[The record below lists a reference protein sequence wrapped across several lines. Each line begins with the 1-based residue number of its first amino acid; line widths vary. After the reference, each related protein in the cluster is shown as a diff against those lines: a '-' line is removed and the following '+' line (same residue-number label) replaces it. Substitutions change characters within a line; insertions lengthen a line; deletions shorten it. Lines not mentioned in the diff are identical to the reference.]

1 MKKLSKKVLAL
12 LVAVATFFI
21 GSTQAIATDTP
32 KSLSMGSAGGKLE
45 YISGLFF
52 HPMKTSDGT
61 VVYCMDINKN
71 TTQNTTVYLTKELD
85 AGMAY
90 LVQNGYPHKSFT
102 GDGNKDRYITQMAVW
117 WYLDETTGSSNLWYS
132 AKYTSYDP
140 YNLRSYVKNLVAAA
154 KNARAAGYPVKT
166 ISASIAKKQMTIGQ
180 TKKYYISDTITVNAP
195 GNYTVSLSGAP
206 SGSFAADAKGNIKT
220 TFSAS
225 EKFNVYVP
233 VTSVNNSLTNLKVN
247 ISSSYSYNRAYEYR
261 ANNAY
266 VQNVM
271 PTYLY
276 PVTKQVSTSLDLS
289 IFKSKVTI
297 TKVDGDTNKQ
307 LAGAT
312 LVLKDANGNVVTQ
325 WVTTG
330 SVHVVENL
338 PKGTYTLQEIKAPAG
353 YDLNTEVQKFTITDT
368 NRDIVLKLYNHH
380 FDNVKI
386 IKLDK
391 ETNKAVAG
399 AVIAIK
405 NSKGEEVTR
414 FETTTSYKTL
424 GYLPKGEFTAQEVK
438 APEGYKLDST
448 PIKFTIT
455 NKNKKIELKLY
466 NIKETRIVRIIKL
479 DKSNNN
485 KPLAGATLVVK
496 NSKGEEVAKWVTT
509 KDYKVFSNLP
519 KGDYTVQEVKAPV
532 GYVLDTTPKK
542 FTVTGKKQNVELK
555 LYNTHVE
562 TVKII
567 KLDKSNGNKPL
578 AGATLVVKNSKGEEV
593 ARWVT
598 TKNYHELKTLPVGN
612 YTVQEVAAPEGY
624 KLDTTPLKF
633 SVTGK
638 KKTIELKLY
647 NVEESRIVRIIKL
660 DKSNKNN
667 PLAGATLVVK
677 NSKGEEVARWVTTK
691 DYKVLVKL
699 PKGNYTVQEVA
710 APEGYKLDT
719 TPLKFTVTGKKQDI
733 ELKLY
738 NTLEK
743 RVVRI
748 IKLDK
753 SNKNKPLAGA
763 TLVVKNN
770 KGEEV
775 ARWVTTTDYK
785 VLSNL
790 PKGDYT
796 VEEVEAPKGYK
807 LDTTPLKFT
816 VTGKKQD
823 IELKLYNKLKPKTV
837 SILKVDSVTGNTVSG
852 AVLVIKDSNGKE
864 IARFTTTDQ
873 AYVISNIEKGT
884 YYVSEVEAPDD
895 YELSTEVVKFEITDS
910 EEPVTVVFKNNK
922 KPTDFEVPNT
932 DSNASIIFYL
942 IGGLMILSTVGFVRY
957 NANKA

>member
-1 MKKLSKKVLAL
+1 MAI
-12 LVAVATFFI
+12 ATFFI
-21 GSTQAIATDTP
+21 GSAQVAADAP
-32 KSLSMGSAGGKLE
+32 KSISMGTAGGKLE
-45 YISGLFF
+45 YITGLFF
-52 HPMKTSDGT
+52 QPMKTTDGT
-61 VVYCMDINKN
+61 VVYCLDINKN
-71 TTQNTTVYLTKELD
+71 TTQNTKVYLSKELD

-102 GDGNKDRYITQMAVW
+102 GDAGKDRYITQMAVW
-117 WYLDETTGSSNLWYS
+117 WYLDETTGSSNLWYA

-140 YNLRSYVKNLVAAA
+140 YNLRSYVKNLVAQA
-154 KNARAAGYPVKT
+154 KNARTAGYPVKT

-180 TKKYYISDTITVNAP
+180 TKKYYISDAITVNAP
-195 GNYTVSLSGAP
+195 GNYKVSLSGAP
-206 SGSFAADAKGNIKT
+206 SGSFVADVNGNIKT
-220 TFSAS
+220 TFSAN

-233 VTSVNNSLTNLKVN
+233 VANVTNSLTNLKVN

-261 ANNAY
+261 ASNAY

-276 PVTKQVSTSLDLS
+276 PVTKQVSTSIDLS

-338 PKGTYTLQEIKAPAG
+338 PIGTYTLQETKAPAG
-353 YDLNTEVQKFTITDT
+353 YDLNTEVQTFKITET

-391 ETNKAVAG
+391 KTNKAVAG

-466 NIKETRIVRIIKL
+466 NEQEKRIIKIIKL

-509 KDYKVFSNLP
+509 KDYKVFSNLA
-519 KGDYTVQEVKAPV
+519 KGDYTVQEVV
-532 GYVLDTTPKK
+532 
-542 FTVTGKKQNVELK
+542 
-555 LYNTHVE
+555 
-562 TVKII
+562 
-567 KLDKSNGNKPL
+567 
-578 AGATLVVKNSKGEEV
+578 
-593 ARWVT
+593 
-598 TKNYHELKTLPVGN
+598 
-612 YTVQEVAAPEGY
+612 APEGY
-624 KLDTTPLKF
+624 
-633 SVTGK
+633 V
-638 KKTIELKLY
+638 
-647 NVEESRIVRIIKL
+647 
-660 DKSNKNN
+660 
-667 PLAGATLVVK
+667 
-677 NSKGEEVARWVTTK
+677 
-691 DYKVLVKL
+691 
-699 PKGNYTVQEVA
+699 
-710 APEGYKLDT
+710 
-719 TPLKFTVTGKKQDI
+719 
-733 ELKLY
+733 
-738 NTLEK
+738 
-743 RVVRI
+743 
-748 IKLDK
+748 
-753 SNKNKPLAGA
+753 
-763 TLVVKNN
+763 
-770 KGEEV
+770 
-775 ARWVTTTDYK
+775 
-785 VLSNL
+785 
-790 PKGDYT
+790 
-796 VEEVEAPKGYK
+796 

-823 IELKLYNKLKPKTV
+823 IELKLYNKVKPKSV
-837 SILKVDSVTGNTVSG
+837 SILKVDGQNGNPVAG
-852 AVLVIKDSNGKE
+852 AVLVIKDTNGKE
-864 IARFTTTDQ
+864 IAKFTTTEQ

-884 YYVSEVEAPDD
+884 YFVSEVEAPEGYDLS
-895 YELSTEVVKFEITDS
+895 YETVSFEITDS
-910 EEPVTVVFKNNK
+910 EEPVSVVFKNSK
-922 KPTDFEVPNT
+922 TPTYYEVPNT
-932 DSNASIIFYL
+932 ASNAPIIFYL

>member
-21 GSTQAIATDTP
+21 GSTQAIATDAP

-154 KNARAAGYPVKT
+154 KNARTAGYPVKT

-180 TKKYYISDTITVNAP
+180 TKKYYISDAITVNAP

-276 PVTKQVSTSLDLS
+276 PVTKQVSTSIDLS

-368 NRDIVLKLYNHH
+368 NREMVLKLYNHH

-391 ETNKAVAG
+391 KTNKAVAG

-414 FETTTSYKTL
+414 FESTTSYKTL
-424 GYLPKGEFTAQEVK
+424 GYLPKGEYTAQEVK

-466 NIKETRIVRIIKL
+466 NEQEQRIVRIIKL

-509 KDYKVFSNLP
+509 KDYKVFTNLP
-519 KGDYTVQEVKAPV
+519 KGDYTVQEV
-532 GYVLDTTPKK
+532 
-542 FTVTGKKQNVELK
+542 
-555 LYNTHVE
+555 
-562 TVKII
+562 
-567 KLDKSNGNKPL
+567 
-578 AGATLVVKNSKGEEV
+578 
-593 ARWVT
+593 
-598 TKNYHELKTLPVGN
+598 
-612 YTVQEVAAPEGY
+612 AAPEGY
-624 KLDTTPLKF
+624 
-633 SVTGK
+633 V
-638 KKTIELKLY
+638 
-647 NVEESRIVRIIKL
+647 
-660 DKSNKNN
+660 
-667 PLAGATLVVK
+667 
-677 NSKGEEVARWVTTK
+677 
-691 DYKVLVKL
+691 
-699 PKGNYTVQEVA
+699 
-710 APEGYKLDT
+710 LDT
-719 TPLKFTVTGKKQDI
+719 TPLKFTVTGKKQDV

-738 NTLEK
+738 NC
-743 RVVRI
+743 
-748 IKLDK
+748 
-753 SNKNKPLAGA
+753 KN
-763 TLVVKNN
+763 
-770 KGEEV
+770 
-775 ARWVTTTDYK
+775 Y
-785 VLSNL
+785 
-790 PKGDYT
+790 
-796 VEEVEAPKGYK
+796 
-807 LDTTPLKFT
+807 
-816 VTGKKQD
+816 
-823 IELKLYNKLKPKTV
+823 
-837 SILKVDSVTGNTVSG
+837 
-852 AVLVIKDSNGKE
+852 
-864 IARFTTTDQ
+864 
-873 AYVISNIEKGT
+873 
-884 YYVSEVEAPDD
+884 
-895 YELSTEVVKFEITDS
+895 
-910 EEPVTVVFKNNK
+910 
-922 KPTDFEVPNT
+922 
-932 DSNASIIFYL
+932 
-942 IGGLMILSTVGFVRY
+942 
-957 NANKA
+957 

>member
-496 NSKGEEVAKWVTT
+496 NSKGEEVA
-509 KDYKVFSNLP
+509 
-519 KGDYTVQEVKAPV
+519 
-532 GYVLDTTPKK
+532 
-542 FTVTGKKQNVELK
+542 
-555 LYNTHVE
+555 
-562 TVKII
+562 
-567 KLDKSNGNKPL
+567 
-578 AGATLVVKNSKGEEV
+578 
-593 ARWVT
+593 RWVT

>member
-1 MKKLSKKVLAL
+1 MKKISKKVLAL
-12 LVAVATFFI
+12 IVAIATFFI
-21 GSTQAIATDTP
+21 GSAQVAADAP
-32 KSLSMGSAGGKLE
+32 KSISMGTAGGKLE
-45 YISGLFF
+45 YITGLFF
-52 HPMKTSDGT
+52 QPMKTTDGT
-61 VVYCMDINKN
+61 VVYCLDINKN
-71 TTQNTTVYLTKELD
+71 TTQNTKVYLSKELD

-102 GDGNKDRYITQMAVW
+102 GDANKDRYITQMAIW
-117 WYLDETTGSSNLWYS
+117 WYLDDTTGSSNLWYA

-154 KNARAAGYPVKT
+154 KQAKTAGYPTKT

-180 TKKYYISDTITVNAP
+180 TKKYYISDAITVNAP
-195 GNYTVSLSGAP
+195 GNYKVSLSGAP
-206 SGSFAADAKGNIKT
+206 SGSFVADVNGNIKT
-220 TFSAS
+220 TFSAN

-233 VTSVNNSLTNLKVN
+233 VANVTNSLTNLKVN

-261 ANNAY
+261 ASNAY

-276 PVTKQVSTSLDLS
+276 PVTKQVSTSIDLS

-338 PKGTYTLQEIKAPAG
+338 PIGTYTLQETKAPAG
-353 YDLNTEVQKFTITDT
+353 YDLNTEVQTFKITET

-391 ETNKAVAG
+391 KTNKAVAG

-466 NIKETRIVRIIKL
+466 NEQEKRIIKIIKL

-509 KDYKVFSNLP
+509 KDYKVFSNLA
-519 KGDYTVQEVKAPV
+519 KGDYTVQEVV
-532 GYVLDTTPKK
+532 
-542 FTVTGKKQNVELK
+542 
-555 LYNTHVE
+555 
-562 TVKII
+562 
-567 KLDKSNGNKPL
+567 
-578 AGATLVVKNSKGEEV
+578 
-593 ARWVT
+593 
-598 TKNYHELKTLPVGN
+598 
-612 YTVQEVAAPEGY
+612 APEGY
-624 KLDTTPLKF
+624 
-633 SVTGK
+633 V
-638 KKTIELKLY
+638 
-647 NVEESRIVRIIKL
+647 
-660 DKSNKNN
+660 
-667 PLAGATLVVK
+667 
-677 NSKGEEVARWVTTK
+677 
-691 DYKVLVKL
+691 
-699 PKGNYTVQEVA
+699 
-710 APEGYKLDT
+710 LDT
-719 TPLKFTVTGKKQDI
+719 TPLKFTVTGKKQNVK
-733 ELKLY
+733 LKLY
-738 NTLEK
+738 NKLEN
-743 RVVRI
+743 RTVRI

-763 TLVVKNN
+763 TLVVKNS
-770 KGEEV
+770 KGEEI
-775 ARWVTTTDYK
+775 AKWVSTNEYHVIT
-785 VLSNL
+785 NL
-790 PKGDYT
+790 AKGDYT
-796 VEEVEAPKGYK
+796 VQEVAAPEGYV

-823 IELKLYNKLKPKTV
+823 IELKLYNKVKPKSV
-837 SILKVDSVTGNTVSG
+837 SILKVDGQNGNPVAG
-852 AVLVIKDSNGKE
+852 AVLVIKDTNGKE
-864 IARFTTTDQ
+864 IAKFTTTEQ

-884 YYVSEVEAPDD
+884 YFVSEVEAPEGYDLS
-895 YELSTEVVKFEITDS
+895 YETVSFEITDS
-910 EEPVTVVFKNNK
+910 EEPVSVVFKNSK
-922 KPTDFEVPNT
+922 TPTYYEVPNT
-932 DSNASIIFYL
+932 ASNAPIIFYL

>member
-12 LVAVATFFI
+12 LVAIATFFI
-21 GSTQAIATDTP
+21 GSTQVIADAP
-32 KSLSMGSAGGKLE
+32 KSLNMGPAGGKLE

-52 HPMKTSDGT
+52 HPMKTTDGT
-61 VVYCMDINKN
+61 VAYCMDIHKG
-71 TTQNTTVYLTKELD
+71 TTQNTTVYLTRELD

-102 GDGNKDRYITQMAVW
+102 GDANKDRYITQMAIW
-117 WYLDETTGSSNLWYS
+117 WYLDDTTSSSNLWYA

-140 YNLRSYVKNLVAAA
+140 YNLRSYVKKLVAQA
-154 KNARAAGYPVKT
+154 KNARNAGYPVKT

-180 TKKYYISDTITVNAP
+180 TKKYYISDQITVNAP
-195 GNYTVSLSGAP
+195 GNYTVSLAGAP
-206 SGSFAADAKGNIKT
+206 NGSFTADVKGNIKN
-220 TFSAS
+220 TFSAN

-233 VTSVNNSLTNLKVN
+233 VANVNNSLVNLKVN
-247 ISSSYSYNRAYEYR
+247 ISSSYSYNRAYEYK
-261 ANNAY
+261 ATNSS

-271 PTYLY
+271 PTYLN
-276 PVTKQVSTSLDLS
+276 PVTKQVSTSIDLS

-312 LVLKDANGNVVTQ
+312 LVLKDANGNVVTE

-338 PKGTYTLQEIKAPAG
+338 PKGTYTLQETKAPEG
-353 YDLNTEVQKFTITDT
+353 YDLNTEVQTFKITDT

-391 ETNKAVAG
+391 DTNKAVAG

-414 FETTTSYKTL
+414 FKTTTGYKNL
-424 GYLPKGEFTAQEVK
+424 KKLSKGEYTAQEVE

-448 PIKFTIT
+448 PVKFTIT
-455 NKNKKIELKLY
+455 NKNKKIQLKLY
-466 NIKETRIVRIIKL
+466 NKKEERIIRIIKL

-496 NSKGEEVAKWVTT
+496 NGKGEEIARWVTT
-509 KDYKVFSNLP
+509 TTHKVFSNLP
-519 KGDYTVQEVKAPV
+519 KGDYTVQEVAAPQ
-532 GYVLDTTPKK
+532 GYVLDTTPLK

-555 LYNTHVE
+555 LYNRAVE
-562 TVKII
+562 NVKII
-567 KLDKSNGNKPL
+567 KLDKSNNNKPL
-578 AGATLVVKNSKGEEV
+578 AGATLVLKNSKGEE
-593 ARWVT
+593 
-598 TKNYHELKTLPVGN
+598 
-612 YTVQEVAAPEGY
+612 
-624 KLDTTPLKF
+624 
-633 SVTGK
+633 
-638 KKTIELKLY
+638 I
-647 NVEESRIVRIIKL
+647 
-660 DKSNKNN
+660 
-667 PLAGATLVVK
+667 
-677 NSKGEEVARWVTTK
+677 ARWVTTK
-691 DYKVLVKL
+691 DYKVFSKL

-710 APEGYKLDT
+710 APEGYRLDT
-719 TPLKFTVTGKKQDI
+719 TPLKFTVTGKKQNI

-738 NTLEK
+738 NRLET

-763 TLVVKNN
+763 TLVVKNS

-775 ARWVTTTDYK
+775 ARWVTTNEHHII
-785 VLSNL
+785 SNL

-796 VEEVEAPKGYK
+796 VQEVEAPKGYK

-823 IELKLYNKLKPKTV
+823 VELKLYNILKPKSV
-837 SILKVDSVTGNTVSG
+837 SILKVDSETGNTVSG
-852 AVLVIKDSNGKE
+852 AVLVIKNSDGKE
-864 IARFTTTDQ
+864 ISRFTTTDQ
-873 AYVISNIEKGT
+873 AYVISNIENGI
-884 YYVSEVEAPDD
+884 YYVSEVQAPDG
-895 YELSTEVVKFEITDS
+895 YNLSNEIVKFEVTNS
-910 EEPVTVVFKNNK
+910 EEPIIVTFKNNK
-922 KPTDFEVPNT
+922 KPDEYIVPDT
-932 DSNASIIFYL
+932 ASDASIIFYL

-957 NANKA
+957 NAKER

>member
-21 GSTQAIATDTP
+21 GSTQAIAAEAP

-52 HPMKTSDGT
+52 QPMKTTDGT

-102 GDGNKDRYITQMAVW
+102 GDAGKDRYITQMAVW
-117 WYLDETTGSSNLWYS
+117 WYLDETTGSSNLWYA

-140 YNLRSYVKNLVAAA
+140 YNLRSYVKNLVAQA
-154 KNARAAGYPVKT
+154 KNARTAGYPVKT

-180 TKKYYISDTITVNAP
+180 TKKYYISDPITVNAP

-276 PVTKQVSTSLDLS
+276 PVTKQVSTSIDLS

-368 NRDIVLKLYNHH
+368 NREMVLKLYNHH

-391 ETNKAVAG
+391 KTNKAVAG

-414 FETTTSYKTL
+414 FESTTSYKTL
-424 GYLPKGEFTAQEVK
+424 GYLPKGEYTAQEVK

-466 NIKETRIVRIIKL
+466 NEQEQRIVRIIKL

-509 KDYKVFSNLP
+509 KDYKVFTNLP
-519 KGDYTVQEVKAPV
+519 KGDYTVQEVAAPE
-532 GYVLDTTPKK
+532 GYVLDTTPLK
-542 FTVTGKKQNVELK
+542 FTVTGKKQDVKLK
-555 LYNTHVE
+555 LYNKLE
-562 TVKII
+562 NRTVRII
-567 KLDKSNGNKPL
+567 KLDKSNKNKPL

-593 ARWVT
+593 AKWVT
-598 TKNYHELKTLPVGN
+598 TT
-612 YTVQEVAAPEGY
+612 
-624 KLDTTPLKF
+624 
-633 SVTGK
+633 
-638 KKTIELKLY
+638 
-647 NVEESRIVRIIKL
+647 
-660 DKSNKNN
+660 
-667 PLAGATLVVK
+667 
-677 NSKGEEVARWVTTK
+677 
-691 DYKVLVKL
+691 DYKVLTNL
-699 PKGNYTVQEVA
+699 PKGNYTVQEVE
-710 APEGYKLDT
+710 APKGYVLDT

-738 NTLEK
+738 NTL
-743 RVVRI
+743 
-748 IKLDK
+748 
-753 SNKNKPLAGA
+753 
-763 TLVVKNN
+763 
-770 KGEEV
+770 
-775 ARWVTTTDYK
+775 
-785 VLSNL
+785 
-790 PKGDYT
+790 
-796 VEEVEAPKGYK
+796 
-807 LDTTPLKFT
+807 
-816 VTGKKQD
+816 
-823 IELKLYNKLKPKTV
+823 KPKSV
-837 SILKVDSVTGNTVSG
+837 SILKVDGATGEAISG
-852 AVLVIKDSNGKE
+852 AILVIKNSDGKE
-864 IARFTTTDQ
+864 IARFTTTNQ

-884 YYVSEVEAPDD
+884 YFVSEVQAPEGYD
-895 YELSTEVVKFEITDS
+895 LSYEVVSFEVTDS
-910 EEPVTVVFKNNK
+910 EEPITVTFKNSK
-922 KPTDFEVPNT
+922 TPTNYEVPDT
-932 DSNASIIFYL
+932 ASNASIIFYL

-957 NANKA
+957 NAKQR

>member
-21 GSTQAIATDTP
+21 GSTQAIATDAP

-154 KNARAAGYPVKT
+154 KNARTAGYPVKT

-180 TKKYYISDTITVNAP
+180 TKKYYISDAITVNAP

-276 PVTKQVSTSLDLS
+276 PVTKQVSTSIDLS

-368 NRDIVLKLYNHH
+368 NREMVLKLYNHH

-391 ETNKAVAG
+391 KTNKAVAG

-414 FETTTSYKTL
+414 FESTTSYKTL
-424 GYLPKGEFTAQEVK
+424 GYLPKGEYTAQEVK

-466 NIKETRIVRIIKL
+466 NEQEQRIVRIIKL

-509 KDYKVFSNLP
+509 KDYKVFTNLP
-519 KGDYTVQEVKAPV
+519 KGDYTVQEVEAPN
-532 GYVLDTTPKK
+532 GYVLDTTPLK
-542 FTVTGKKQNVELK
+542 FTVTGKKQDVKLK
-555 LYNTHVE
+555 LYNKLE
-562 TVKII
+562 NRTVRII
-567 KLDKSNGNKPL
+567 KLDKSNKNKPL

-598 TKNYHELKTLPVGN
+598 TTDYKVFTNLPKGD
-612 YTVQEVAAPEGY
+612 YTVQEVEAPNGY
-624 KLDTTPLKF
+624 
-633 SVTGK
+633 V
-638 KKTIELKLY
+638 
-647 NVEESRIVRIIKL
+647 
-660 DKSNKNN
+660 
-667 PLAGATLVVK
+667 
-677 NSKGEEVARWVTTK
+677 
-691 DYKVLVKL
+691 
-699 PKGNYTVQEVA
+699 
-710 APEGYKLDT
+710 LDT
-719 TPLKFTVTGKKQDI
+719 TPLKFTVTGKKQD
-733 ELKLY
+733 
-738 NTLEK
+738 
-743 RVVRI
+743 V
-748 IKLDK
+748 
-753 SNKNKPLAGA
+753 
-763 TLVVKNN
+763 
-770 KGEEV
+770 
-775 ARWVTTTDYK
+775 
-785 VLSNL
+785 
-790 PKGDYT
+790 
-796 VEEVEAPKGYK
+796 
-807 LDTTPLKFT
+807 
-816 VTGKKQD
+816 
-823 IELKLYNKLKPKTV
+823 ELKLYNKVKPKSV
-837 SILKVDSVTGNTVSG
+837 SILKVDSATGEAISG

-864 IARFTTTDQ
+864 IARFTTTTQ

-884 YYVSEVEAPDD
+884 YFVSEVAAPEGYD
-895 YELSTEVVKFEITDS
+895 LSYEVVSFEVTDS
-910 EEPVTVVFKNNK
+910 EEPISVTFKNSK
-922 KPTDFEVPNT
+922 TPTYYDVPDT